1 MLYPDGQAQLIHPK
15 PADFRNPGPG
25 RHRLITQVYLS
36 HTAWTGNI
44 NDTSYHG
51 RNFIRHKLHTHS
63 LGGSEG
69 PGVCSCGWCCPWCWS
84 GFGAVAAPV
93 PFFLFS
99 ISMVCSLI
107 LLSLFSFGEENMVLF
122 LELEVSGFKGWS
134 YYFTRGSWSPYFYFL
149 QCSLEGHFKHGHE
162 GFCSGVSSRH
172 YFNH

>member
-63 LGGSEG
+63 LGGLWGS
-69 PGVCSCGWCCPWCWS
+69 WCLQLWLVLPLVLVRLWS
-84 GFGAVAAPV
+84 SDSSRTL
-93 PFFLFS
+93 FLCS
-99 ISMVCSLI
+99 ISMVYALI

>member
-36 HTAWTGNI
+36 HTAWTGNV

-51 RNFIRHKLHTHS
+51 CTFIRHKLHTHS

-84 GFGAVAAPV
+84 GFGAVTAPV

-99 ISMVCSLI
+99 ISMVYSFI
-107 LLSLFSFGEENMVLF
+107 LLSLFSFGEENMVL
-122 LELEVSGFKGWS
+122 LLGLEVSGFKGWS